1 MPEEP
6 GVCCPVP
13 APRRRG
19 AVSHIVLVGR
29 GRAWREVNAAAV
41 GTAQPAD
48 GRREHAERGIG
59 AQQGLRNAAAFHR
72 TGHVQVTSLSVVAHA
87 AVEWCARASASH
99 SDRPQAVRPSCTV
112 LHMGPQ
118 GFRSSVDAPFGGAF
132 LKEVFNPLV
141 VPVVR
146 RSVAAAPPSVNC
158 KAARN
163 AGALSPKRYLT
174 NLC

>member
-1 MPEEP
+1 M
-6 GVCCPVP
+6 
-13 APRRRG
+13 
-19 AVSHIVLVGR
+19 SHIVLVGR

-72 TGHVQVTSLSVVAHA
+72 TGYVQAASLSVRAHG
-87 AVEWCARASASH
+87 AVEWSAPARTWASH
-99 SDRPQAVRPSCTV
+99 NDRPQAVRPSCTDSFTHGSSR
-112 LHMGPQ
+112 L
-118 GFRSSVDAPFGGAF
+118 RSSVHAPFGGAF
-132 LKEVFNPLV
+132 LKEVFNRLV

-146 RSVAAAPPSVNC
+146 RTVAAAAPPVNC

-163 AGALSPKRYLT
+163 ADALSPKRYLT